1 LFDPYVYLVPEP
13 QDTTSLTDL
22 GNYMFNSG
30 STSFLGW
37 GNGGVPSTSSYSN
50 DLNIY
55 IHYSGFTGGSGNF
68 ITNVST
74 LKGFIRQLPGTGA
87 DTFGCSQ
94 NQYTFNTIQLSPSQ
108 VNTGIQ
114 YFYTLW
120 VPINAVGGIMNNM
133 TVDIGSSSPCSTDIV
148 YNSIPDSVLSGI
160 NVTVSSGAAIPSNIY
175 RVLWIDPTCLLPS
188 TVPPPSLSSPLFF
201 KGNTKT

>member
-1 LFDPYVYLVPEP
+1 MY
-13 QDTTSLTDL
+13 
-22 GNYMFNSG
+22 NSG

-37 GNGGVPSTSSYSN
+37 GNGGIPSTRNYSN
-50 DLNIY
+50 NLNIY

-74 LKGFIRQLPGTGA
+74 LKGYVRQLTGTGT
-87 DTFGCSQ
+87 DTFGCTQ
-94 NQYTFNTIQLSPSQ
+94 NQYTFNTIQLNPSQ
-108 VNTGIQ
+108 VNPGIQ

-120 VPINAVGGIMNNM
+120 IPLNTVGGTMNNM
-133 TVDIGSSSPCSTDIV
+133 TVDIGSASPCSTDIV

-160 NVTVSSGAAIPSNIY
+160 NVVVSNGAAIPSNIY

-188 TVPPPSLSSPLFF
+188 TVPPPSLLAPLFF
-201 KGNTKT
+201 KGNSKT